1 MRTKTNNEEFD
12 YVLLCNKVCG
22 AAHYNMKMKV
32 VVVEQAEYDVWLSQ
46 QNTFVQPESPEAEG
60 VAEVTSNILGE

>member
-1 MRTKTNNEEFD
+1 
-12 YVLLCNKVCG
+12 
-22 AAHYNMKMKV
+22 MKMKV